1 MDQSTNKGYRA
12 WTNTTLGKKKTKYNS
27 NRFFPLSQ
35 IVMKFKIVKKSSSQN
50 LYHIQRTC
58 TCNTGTG
65 EKYGSAHLTEN
76 ACGKESNA
84 TLRSKA
90 LSASCW
96 LVRSDSQGFW
106 FVARNAKDTA
116 TRKLACVS
124 WKSPENFFS
133 HPKSLPK
140 ISCKRFH
147 VFLLNAPIFR
157 ARKWACDFNSDN
169 SRVPSED
176 PENFSGDFSAGKISA
191 FEHCLTKSAK
201 CLQKSG
207 RLHFLKNT

>member
-1 MDQSTNKGYRA
+1 
-12 WTNTTLGKKKTKYNS
+12 
-27 NRFFPLSQ
+27 
-35 IVMKFKIVKKSSSQN
+35 MKFKILKKSSSQN

-58 TCNTGTG
+58 TCSTGTG
-65 EKYGSAHLTEN
+65 KGI
-76 ACGKESNA
+76 ESNT

-90 LSASCW
+90 LTASCW

-106 FVARNAKDTA
+106 FVARNAKDTT

-140 ISCKRFH
+140 ISRKHFY

-157 ARKWACDFNSDN
+157 ARKWARDFNSDN
-169 SRVPSED
+169 SWVLSED

-191 FEHCLTKSAK
+191 FEHCLTKCRILAEVWPASLFK
-201 CLQKSG
+201 KHTIQKILKQTDSEI
-207 RLHFLKNT
+207 HFDKWFITKKEKAW